1 MQDILNKCYEFLLK
15 VILQIKIK
23 MKKLFMNYIKLL
35 QTDMICL

>member
-1 MQDILNKCYEFLLK
+1 MQDILNKCYEFFIK
-15 VILQIKIK
+15 IQIKIK